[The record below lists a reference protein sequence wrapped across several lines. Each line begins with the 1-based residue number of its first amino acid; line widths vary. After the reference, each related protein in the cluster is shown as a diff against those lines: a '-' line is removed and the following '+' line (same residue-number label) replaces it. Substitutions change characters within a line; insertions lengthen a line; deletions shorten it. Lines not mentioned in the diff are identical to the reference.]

1 MKKSTFMILAI
12 MFVGS
17 ACGPS
22 ANNSVNKTNSNANA
36 NSNTAITTPSP
47 ASCSDGN
54 INAFIYDGVVN
65 DPDLNNPNPKLN
77 VRLKVNWYSKDCKVF
92 LTGYALTIEN
102 FKKLEK
108 YTLSAP
114 GIVTMDNQK
123 LWLLQNQTEQP
134 NPEACAD
141 GWTQCG
147 DICIPP
153 GQTCNNGWVKP
164 ETVSSP
170 KTTGTP

>member
-1 MKKSTFMILAI
+1 MKKLTFMILVI

-22 ANNSVNKTNSNANA
+22 ANNSGNQAISNANT
-36 NSNTAITTPSP
+36 NTNKALTTPAPATCSDDAITQY
-47 ASCSDGN
+47 
-54 INAFIYDGVVN
+54 IYDGVVN
-65 DPDLNNPNPKLN
+65 DPDLNNPDPKLN

-123 LWLLQNQTEQP
+123 LWLLRDQIEYPQG
-134 NPEACAD
+134 CAD

-153 GQTCNNGWVKP
+153 GQSCNNGWVKAGAVP
-164 ETVSSP
+164 SP
-170 KTTGTP
+170 KATGTP